1 MFKINLANSF
11 FYVFIKYIIF
21 FFILAFIGNRF
32 NNAVIDTTETSLE
45 VFQLTFK
52 YILTVLL
59 YSIPLILVFGFIL
72 YFILKMKRGLYFM
85 LSIVLFFIVEY
96 ILYTYFYS
104 PSDKLLGLYNTI
116 IGVII
121 LGLFFH
127 KTIRSKFTGS

>member
-11 FYVFIKYIIF
+11 FCVFIKYIIF

-32 NNAVIDTTETSLE
+32 NNAVIDKTETSLE
-45 VFQLTFK
+45 MFQLTFK

-72 YFILKMKRGLYFM
+72 YFILKMKRCLYFM

-96 ILYTYFYS
+96 IFYTYFYS
-104 PSDKLLGLYNTI
+104 PSDKLLGLYNTV

-127 KTIRSKFTGS
+127 KTIRSKFTES